1 MLVKYYDI
9 DLKHLLKITMFGKTV
24 LLSPKEH
31 LTRTIRGIIIYIV
44 AEGSITLRQN
54 DEIVKLEKGDLYVF
68 EDGEHQTPLACENC
82 TYYYV
87 HFEKDPLSGVELSDE
102 EFRERVFAYRKN
114 FANSDIHTDTPYE
127 SIHAVIPK
135 RLNISDESALERLTF
150 PFKLHKLTYAY
161 NTPELRL
168 ELSSIVSKLLMD
180 AEDIAL
186 KEQSNLHTGKVGNV
200 YWTAKN
206 ILSYVEKHYFEN
218 FGADEIVNEFH
229 LNYDYANRIFKKHF
243 GQSII
248 NHRNRLRINTAK
260 VLMLEKSI
268 NEVAVSLGFSNQYYF
283 SKCFKKYEGIS
294 PLEYKEKVMYKN
306 DK

>member
-9 DLKHLLKITMFGKTV
+9 DLKHLLKVTMFGKTV
-24 LLSPKEH
+24 LCSPEHH
-31 LTRTIRGIIIYIV
+31 LTRTVRGTIIYIV
-44 AEGSITLRQN
+44 ADGSITLQQN
-54 DEIVKLEKGDLYVF
+54 DEIVKLEKGDMYVF

-135 RLNISDESALERLTF
+135 RLNISDASALERLTF
-150 PFKLHKLTYAY
+150 PLKLHKLTYAY

-168 ELSSIVSKLLMD
+168 ELSAIVSKLLMD

-186 KEQSNLHTGKVGNV
+186 KEQNNLHTGKVGNV